1 MGSGECSAAVHL
13 HMHMHVYVNLAMHTM
28 AKLAFDP
35 TPGASRDAA
44 IAEALAATH
53 ASQAGAWSSSSFVE
67 DTATNTVGSNRT
79 WHLHVHVMHS
89 LLCAGER
96 ASHIK

>member
-13 HMHMHVYVNLAMHTM
+13 HCTCMSCVNLAMHTM

-44 IAEALAATH
+44 VAEALAATH

-79 WHLHVHVMHS
+79 
-89 LLCAGER
+89 
-96 ASHIK
+96 